1 MNQTSVTENLEK
13 DKSSKINSYY
23 DTDFSDINIDWFCM
37 NGFYDTL
44 KFGIYNLPRKHL
56 IKRRSKSC
64 NKMIFSNHLSYLC
77 SISDYDNV
85 KKLFDLHS
93 EFIDVNYQY
102 NKHIDDHFNRY
113 KECTPLH
120 FAVIS
125 NDFDLV
131 ELLLEK
137 GADVNLKDSN
147 GVTPYMLS
155 ELLRGRSDIQDLIV
169 DFVNDQ

>member
-1 MNQTSVTENLEK
+1 MKQTSITENLEK
-13 DKSSKINSYY
+13 DTISENFI
-23 DTDFSDINIDWFCM
+23 DTDSSNINFELFCM

-44 KFGIYNLPRKHL
+44 KFGIYNLPRKLL
-56 IKRRSKSC
+56 IKRRSKSF
-64 NKMIFSNHLSYLC
+64 NKMIFSNRLSYLC

-85 KKLFDLHS
+85 KKLFDLHP

-155 ELLRGRSDIQDLIV
+155 ENLQARSDIHDLIV